1 MKNHLPSWT
10 GTQMRQNCGAKQP
23 RMQTQ
28 ISLLHSF
35 CQWRFGNIKTGNCI
49 VLKKS
54 CEISRMWKRSMPLH
68 RQKCK
73 RRSRTHIP
81 SQWCPRHW
89 ARQGEKKTEHRLP
102 PISEC
107 ICICVDIFVWFF
119 QTSCPMQANT
129 LNLIATAQFS
139 HHLLLAF
146 LPNLHLPDKT
156 STTGWIFTR
165 KIHENPGQLSA
176 LFMQPGAGSPEGSKV
191 WFTIA
196 KILLL

>member
-1 MKNHLPSWT
+1 MENHLPSWT

-35 CQWRFGNIKTGNCI
+35 CQWRFGNIRTGNCI

-54 CEISRMWKRSMPLH
+54 CEISRVWKRSMPLH

-89 ARQGEKKTEHRLP
+89 ARKGRKKTEHRLQ

-119 QTSCPMQANT
+119 RRAALCKQTPLTSLRQRSS
-129 LNLIATAQFS
+129 ATTFCLRSSQIC
-139 HHLLLAF
+139 
-146 LPNLHLPDKT
+146 T
-156 STTGWIFTR
+156 CQVTGTTRVKPTR
-165 KIHENPGQLSA
+165 KMHANPGQLSA